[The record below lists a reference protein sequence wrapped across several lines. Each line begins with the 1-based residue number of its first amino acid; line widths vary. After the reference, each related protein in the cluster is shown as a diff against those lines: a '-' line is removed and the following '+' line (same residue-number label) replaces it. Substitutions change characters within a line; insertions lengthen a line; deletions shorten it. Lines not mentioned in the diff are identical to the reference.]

1 MGSICLFMTICY
13 ALMAY
18 GACNILAFSEGPFNI
33 FTRIREFAFNISE
46 NFGKVFTCMMC
57 LPANFGWICSIVNWF
72 LIPIPFT
79 PFNIIFYG
87 ESDLWFL
94 ALLCDGAFTTGVV
107 YILYLINEYIEKK
120 INYYEYNSL
129 TEDDIEGYDK
139 AENEDKILLVED
151 ITLNNKDNE

>member
-1 MGSICLFMTICY
+1 
-13 ALMAY
+13 MAY
-18 GACNILAFSEGPFNI
+18 GACNVIAFSEGPFNI
-33 FTRIREFAFNISE
+33 FTFIREKAYAISHS
-46 NFGKVFTCMMC
+46 FGKVFTCMMC

-107 YILYLINEYIEKK
+107 YFLYIINEYFEKK
-120 INYYEYNSL
+120 ITFYENKTITDS
-129 TEDDIEGYDK
+129 DVEGYETF
-139 AENEDKILLVED
+139 ENDGKMLIVED
-151 ITLNNKDNE
+151 ITLKDKDNE